1 MIWAS
6 APGYGKS
13 GETGNGIFSASAC
26 SLTGWPTVC
35 AIAAQHPN
43 AIRRSLQISV
53 RPQHGFLLSEA
64 TRNSFLQQLP
74 QTRAFNSLVYS
85 IGFDYRMVQWCGMH
99 VVHLGIGL
107 HANGGGMHELLQHH
121 HFQGATEH
129 ARFASAF
136 ASFKLWCRTNGVECS
151 QSAFKPWML
160 VTKGEEFCYLQT
172 KAAILSGVSGYVFF
186 HSPQIKSEPHYK

>member
-1 MIWAS
+1 MGFRSRLWEIRGDWKWHFQCFGLQSNWMADSVCHCCAAS
-6 APGYGKS
+6 KCNPPLF
-13 GETGNGIFSASAC
+13 TDFSATPAW
-26 SLTGWPTVC
+26 LPTV
-35 AIAAQHPN
+35 
-43 AIRRSLQISV
+43 RSHQE
-53 RPQHGFLLSEA
+53 FL
-64 TRNSFLQQLP
+64 LQQLP